1 MGSASPQIFDG
12 HSFTYAGLWRR
23 LQAYILDFLVLW
35 PLTMALDALLRLS
48 TGLPFDTDVIF
59 EFTSQNVQVKYDVME
74 EVWIGT
80 ALLYSQP
87 LRVPVGR
94 RRRGNTG
101 SDWLSS
107 TRTVTGSRSCTPLG
121 ARSASASP
129 SHRSALASS

>member
-1 MGSASPQIFDG
+1 LKRVFVMGSASPQIFDG

-80 ALLYSQP
+80 ALLYFAAFE
-87 LRVPVGR
+87 
-94 RRRGNTG
+94 
-101 SDWLSS
+101 SS
-107 TRTVTGSRSCTPLG
+107 SWQATPG
-121 ARSASASP
+121 KYWIG
-129 SHRSALASS
+129 LAVFD